1 MMTDEY
7 SALDVGEALVAKNVY
22 DFEAANAITKG
33 QAVKLVDVAND
44 LPKVDVAG
52 AGDKAIGIAAKSVAA
67 GEQCSVYGPG
77 SIVKVTFGGAVTVG
91 NAVKAGA
98 SGKVVSMADQAVDE
112 GGSATYMVY
121 YSMRCGVAWQTIA
134 ADADTGLIE
143 VVN

>member
-52 AGDKAIGIAAKSVAA
+52 SGDKAIGIAAKTVAA
-67 GEQCSVYGPG
+67 GEQCTVYGPG
-77 SIVKVTFGGAVTVG
+77 SIVKVTFG
-91 NAVKAGA
+91 
-98 SGKVVSMADQAVDE
+98 E
-112 GGSATYMVY
+112 P
-121 YSMRCGVAWQTIA
+121 
-134 ADADTGLIE
+134 
-143 VVN
+143 